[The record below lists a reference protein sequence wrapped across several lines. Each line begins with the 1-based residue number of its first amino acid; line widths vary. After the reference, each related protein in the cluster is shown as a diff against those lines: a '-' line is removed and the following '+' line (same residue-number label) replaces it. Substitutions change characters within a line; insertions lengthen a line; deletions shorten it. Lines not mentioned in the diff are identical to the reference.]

1 MSNTTSLVLN
11 NIKALAVDGKA
22 DILEVVAQV
31 WATPSEV
38 ALALLDLELLGVV
51 AVDTINQ
58 IAFVL

>member
-1 MSNTTSLVLN
+1 MHNTTALVLN

-31 WATPSEV
+31 WATPAEV
-38 ALALLDLELLGVV
+38 AVALLDLELLGVV